1 MNGTS
6 KSAIS
11 LEPRRA
17 SAVIVAVLSLA
28 GCVFG
33 AAPHLTN
40 SAVEACERKADEQG
54 YEGISERTSTPLAAG
69 RYSVILDVQE
79 TNGYTQVTCS
89 FDPQSGATIEKPRKP
104 AP

>member
-1 MNGTS
+1 MNNTS
-6 KSAIS
+6 RRAIS
-11 LEPRRA
+11 AEPRRVG
-17 SAVIVAVLSLA
+17 AVIVALLSLG
-28 GCVFG
+28 GCAFG

-40 SAVEACERKADEQG
+40 AAVEACERKADEQG

-69 RYSVILDVQE
+69 RYSVVLDVQV

-89 FDPQSGATIEKPRKP
+89 FDPESGATIEKPQKP